1 MKKTLCALL
10 ALLCL
15 TAGSGATALAEATE
29 TPKTEEIEIVPV
41 QLTTEAPAAESS
53 VLLGFEEGFALEL
66 PEGWKCYAPDAEM
79 RENDVSYCLSD
90 ADGARWLY
98 IQRWTSDRADI
109 EALNRQ
115 IEQEAQPRTSGV
127 YNYNGVDFVV
137 YDLAEGDVSC
147 CATLL
152 NGDVLNFAF
161 TPQSDREYMLIA
173 IKIMGSFAIIS
184 DAEAE

>member
-10 ALLCL
+10 ALLCMM
-15 TAGSGATALAEATE
+15 AGSSATALAEATE
-29 TPKTEEIEIVPV
+29 TEEIEIVPV
-41 QLTTEAPAAESS
+41 QLTTEAPAAKSG

-66 PEGWKCYAPDAEM
+66 PECWKCYAPDAEM

-98 IQRWTSDRADI
+98 IQRWASDRADI
-109 EALNRQ
+109 EALNQQ
-115 IEQEAQPRTSGV
+115 IEQKAQPRTSGV